1 MTLVLI
7 MQPRHNR
14 KKSWKQNSGARG
26 GDGAWHRQLRRK
38 LPGIRMISFRQLV
51 GDEDHLYVV
60 PATNLLLA
68 VEPSI
73 LSKFSTKPAIAEA
86 HCRRTL
92 SLY

>member
-1 MTLVLI
+1 
-7 MQPRHNR
+7 
-14 KKSWKQNSGARG
+14 
-26 GDGAWHRQLRRK
+26 
-38 LPGIRMISFRQLV
+38 MISFRQLV

-86 HCRRTL
+86 HCRHTL
-92 SLY
+92 LLY